1 MEKDYTFAWILLFV
15 VIGIFSTVTAFLA
28 RESMTAALTLI
39 WAPIAVEGTY
49 LLGKR
54 AGRGE

>member
-1 MEKDYTFAWILLFV
+1 MGKDHTFAWILLFV

-39 WAPIAVEGTY
+39 WAPIAVGGTY

-54 AGRGE
+54 AGRG